1 MTKLVFTVD
10 VDRDV
15 AWPINGS
22 HVGGS
27 KHHFEPSFESSQ
39 KGFFAL
45 LELVNELSVPT
56 TFFFEAATAKRIG
69 PVWLGHEV
77 ACHGFDHE
85 DFTGKKTGRPLPAVK
100 RRVILQKAKT
110 ELEELFESRVYGF
123 RAPYLHWDVALLEM
137 LGQNGFAYDS
147 SVVAGE
153 LEKPPLPELFL
164 PSWRDQNAKALS
176 GYLWPLMEGK
186 RAVEDY
192 VLAVKQAVSQN
203 EPYVVLAT
211 HSWHTHAS
219 VEKGVLSEGQANR
232 NVGRVREL
240 LDAFLG
246 LDGLEF
252 VLGKEAVQAKL

>member
-1 MTKLVFTVD
+1 MTKLVFSVD

-15 AWPINGS
+15 AWPQNGS

-27 KHHFEPSFESSQ
+27 KHHFEPSFESSK

-45 LELVNELSVPT
+45 LGLVNELLVPT

-69 PVWLGHEV
+69 PVVLGHEV

-85 DFTGKKTGRPLPAVK
+85 DFTGKKTASPLPPAQ
-100 RRVILQKAKT
+100 RRAILQRAKKV
-110 ELEELFESRVYGF
+110 LEDLFESRVYGF
-123 RAPYLHWDVALLEM
+123 RAPYLHWDAPLLEM
-137 LGQNGFAYDS
+137 LVQNGFSYDS
-147 SVVAGE
+147 SVVQGR

-164 PSWRDQNAKALS
+164 PNWSDQNGKPLS

-186 RAVEDY
+186 RTVEDY
-192 VLAVKQAVSQN
+192 VLAVKQAVSLN

-219 VEKGVLSEGQANR
+219 VQKGVLSEKQAQK
-232 NVGRVREL
+232 NVELVREL
-240 LDAFLG
+240 LENLLEQNGVQLVFGKDAL
-246 LDGLEF
+246 
-252 VLGKEAVQAKL
+252 QAKL